1 MQRHAFLQ
9 DLSREHHTALRLA
22 LDARRAAASGDPAR
36 IRGQAEVCR
45 RCYADEIDAHF
56 RIEESEL
63 LPRLLADGD
72 AARTALVERTQREH
86 AELRTL
92 VAQLAQADAAIL
104 ARFADL
110 LAAHV
115 RFEEREL
122 FEALQTG
129 LS

>member
-22 LDARRAAASGDPAR
+22 LDARRAAASGDAAR
-36 IRGQAEVCR
+36 IRAQAETCR

-63 LPRLLADGD
+63 LPRLQADGD

-92 VAQLAQADAAIL
+92 VAKLAQADAATL
-104 ARFADL
+104 ARFAEA

-122 FEALQTG
+122 FEAVQADLA
-129 LS
+129 